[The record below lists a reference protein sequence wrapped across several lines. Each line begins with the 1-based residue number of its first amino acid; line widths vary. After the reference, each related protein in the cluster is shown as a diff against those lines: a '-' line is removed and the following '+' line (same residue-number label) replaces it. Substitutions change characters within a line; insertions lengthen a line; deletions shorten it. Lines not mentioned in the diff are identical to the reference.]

1 MKKLLTLLLCM
12 SFLSLSMCKNKK
24 KADSEE
30 EMITIE
36 MTRDDESKAAINAD
50 QKSGDC
56 DDFMDDYEEWMD
68 RYIELL
74 RKYKENP
81 VGLASS
87 QEYSSMSMEM
97 MEWSSKW
104 SSLAIDCARN
114 SEYEARF
121 NKIQEK
127 VEKEMEAL
135 GFN

>member
-1 MKKLLTLLLCM
+1 MKKLVAILFCL
-12 SFLSLSMCKNKK
+12 SFLSLSMCKKK
-24 KADSEE
+24 KKDDTEDTQ
-30 EMITIE
+30 ITIE
-36 MTRDDESKAAINAD
+36 MSQDDDTRAELKNNE
-50 QKSGDC
+50 KSGDC
-56 DDFMDDYEEWMD
+56 DDFMDDYEEWME
-68 RYIELL
+68 RYVELL

-87 QEYSSMSMEM
+87 PEYTSMSMEM

-104 SSLAIDCARN
+104 SSLAIDCAKN
-114 SEYEARF
+114 PEYEKRF